1 MTAQFRADYRG
12 IGEMLC
18 SEEMQ
23 ADMHRRAERVA
34 AAAEADAPVGGVSDP
49 HRGRYKASFSVESGV
64 REGKTRRAFGRVVN
78 DSPEAVYVEYGN
90 KNIDAHHTLG
100 RALDAVKD

>member
-1 MTAQFRADYRG
+1 MTAKFTGSYRG

-18 SEEMQ
+18 AEWMQ
-23 ADMHRRAERVA
+23 ADMHARADRVA
-34 AAAEADAPVGGVSDP
+34 AAAELDAPVGGAGDP
-49 HRGRYKASFSVESGV
+49 HAGRYKASFNVESGV

-90 KNIDAHHTLG
+90 KNIDAHHVLG
-100 RALDAVKD
+100 RALDAARD